1 MRKTLGFVILGFVIL
16 VALLST
22 PALAVDIFLNG
33 VKITG
38 LSDQTIDGAKVVL
51 DKQGNVHITASEY
64 KVRELAGGA
73 TTTQPTPQ
81 ATLEPAVNPANLRQQ
96 YFVITEVS
104 KPGVTGYKVQLIVN
118 NRFIKDLP
126 DTIAQNVVELN
137 PYLVAGDNTVSFRA
151 LRPAGAVA
159 KSTLATDTF
168 ALIIGQGKA
177 GAGGQLTISDVLA
190 EFKVAATDSGEK
202 SKSFAVKAQ

>member
-1 MRKTLGFVILGFVIL
+1 MKKTLSFVVLL
-16 VALLST
+16 ALFCT

-51 DKQGNVHITASEY
+51 DKQGNVHITATDY
-64 KVRELAGGA
+64 KVRELAGA
-73 TTTQPTPQ
+73 TTTQPTTQP
-81 ATLEPAVNPANLRQQ
+81 TPPPVVNPANLQQQ

-118 NRFIKDLP
+118 NKFIKDLP

-177 GAGGQLTISDVLA
+177 GDGGQLTISDVLA

-202 SKSFAVKAQ
+202 SKSFALKAK